1 LTGFGAAV
9 LGSLVGLG
17 GGFIAVPVL
26 RVLFQ
31 IEPTIASATS
41 LVMVLGNAS
50 TSVAGYW
57 RDKKI
62 DIRLG
67 LLIAGGAFPGSI
79 IGVFA
84 VHRISGAA
92 YDIAYG
98 TMLVVLAIATI
109 RRRGVASRPPGERT
123 FLHNPA
129 VAIGVGFVLGIAS
142 SLFGIGGGIIGV
154 PIMLIAARMAPHIVT
169 ATSTFFILL
178 TAPVGVV
185 AHVVAGD
192 VNWLIALPLVLGA
205 LAGGFVAPPIAR
217 RLSSPQLIN
226 LLIGAFVLAAIGLI
240 VRHL

>member
-1 LTGFGAAV
+1 M

-41 LVMVLGNAS
+41 LVMVLANAT

-62 DIRLG
+62 DVRLG
-67 LLIAGGAFPGSI
+67 VMIAAGAFPGSI
-79 IGVFA
+79 LGVFA

-92 YDIAYG
+92 FDTAYG
-98 TMLVVLAIATI
+98 TMLVILAIATI
-109 RRRGVASRPPGERT
+109 RRRGVASRPPNEQT
-123 FLHNPA
+123 FLHRPI
-129 VAIGVGFVLGIAS
+129 VAISVGFVLGVAS

-154 PIMLIAARMAPHIVT
+154 PVMLIAARMAPHVVS

-185 AHVVAGD
+185 AHIVAGD
-192 VNWLIALPLVLGA
+192 VAWIVALPLVIGA

-226 LLIGAFVLAAIGLI
+226 LLVAAFILAAIGLI
-240 VRHL
+240 ARHL